1 MVGFILTLIFGAG
14 VEVFLNEGF
23 IIRVPVRAFHR
34 HAALRQSYLRNGK
47 TRSQGSDTPSL
58 AAPIVKTFGNVANA
72 PARAASVPQTN

>member
-1 MVGFILTLIFGAG
+1 VVGFILTLIFGAG

-58 AAPIVKTFGNVANA
+58 AAAKPIRNS
-72 PARAASVPQTN
+72 RAIRINQK